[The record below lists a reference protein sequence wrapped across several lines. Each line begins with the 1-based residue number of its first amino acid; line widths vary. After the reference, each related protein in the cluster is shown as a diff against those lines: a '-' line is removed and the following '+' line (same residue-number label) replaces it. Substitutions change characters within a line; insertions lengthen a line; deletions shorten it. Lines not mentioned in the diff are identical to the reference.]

1 MPRTAKSPAAN
12 LVPLTQPQRRA
23 LQRRLLTWFHKK
35 KRALPWRATRD
46 PYRIW
51 ISEIMLQQTRVAAV
65 LPFYERFVARFPT
78 VRALARAPLE
88 AVLEAWAGLGY
99 YSRARN
105 LHRAAQE
112 IVRKH
117 RGRFPRTLEDAL
129 ALPGVGRYTA
139 AAVLSIAFDAPLAV
153 LDGNVA
159 RVLARLGAVRGD
171 VRQPA
176 LWRRLQSA
184 TDNLFPRTSR
194 GASGTPGAWNQA
206 MMELGATVCTPRAPA
221 CGECPIANFCRAR
234 ALGLQDQ
241 IPAKRAKRAPVDV
254 RLAAAVLLDPRR
266 RTLLVLPEDGA
277 GNGLFSRMW
286 QFPAVEIATCHLP
299 NASRKG
305 TAFAPFASRAS
316 RREAVPTSA
325 RSSGA
330 LAPEARLRHDFT
342 IPEIDAS
349 GAEPALRKHLR
360 ETLGVE
366 AAECIALPAAR
377 HTVTFRRVTL
387 LPFLVPVDEL
397 PSARRARTAESTHIA
412 LADVERWPTSSA
424 TRKIA
429 RAALHGCQAAFRFP
443 H

>member
-1 MPRTAKSPAAN
+1 MGAQLR
-12 LVPLTQPQRRA
+12 Q
-23 LQRRLLTWFHKK
+23 LQRHLLSWFDRR

-51 ISEIMLQQTRVAAV
+51 ISEVMLQQTRVATV

-78 VRALARAPLE
+78 VRALARAQQE

-105 LHRAAQE
+105 LQRAAQE

-139 AAVLSIAFDAPLAV
+139 AAVLSIAYNVPLAV

-159 RVLARLGAVRGD
+159 RVLARLGAMRGD

-184 TDNLFPRTSR
+184 AENLLPRTSR
-194 GASGTPGAWNQA
+194 GAAGTPGAWNQA

-221 CGECPIANFCRAR
+221 CGECPVASFCRAR
-234 ALGLQDQ
+234 ALGLQHQ
-241 IPAKRAKRAPVDV
+241 IPGKRPKRAPVDV
-254 RLAAAVLLDPRR
+254 QLAAAVLLDPLR
-266 RTLLVLPEDGA
+266 RTLLVQPKDGA
-277 GNGLFSRMW
+277 GDALFSRMW
-286 QFPAVEIATCHLP
+286 QFPAVEV
-299 NASRKG
+299 G
-305 TAFAPFASRAS
+305 
-316 RREAVPTSA
+316 
-325 RSSGA
+325 
-330 LAPEARLRHDFT
+330 
-342 IPEIDAS
+342 S
-349 GAEPALRKHLR
+349 GAEGALRRHLR
-360 ETLGVE
+360 RSLGVE
-366 AAECIALPAAR
+366 AAECVALPAAR

-387 LPFLVPVDEL
+387 LPFLVPVDKL
-397 PSARRARTAESTHIA
+397 PQARRPRAGPADSTHIA

-429 RAALHGCQAAFRFP
+429 RAAMRGVQAAFRFP

>member
-1 MPRTAKSPAAN
+1 LR
-12 LVPLTQPQRRA
+12 Q
-23 LQRRLLTWFHKK
+23 LQRHLLSWFDRR
-35 KRALPWRATRD
+35 KRALPWRKTRD

-51 ISEIMLQQTRVAAV
+51 ISEVMLQQTRVAAV
-65 LPFYERFVARFPT
+65 LPFYERFLARFPT
-78 VRALARAPLE
+78 VRALARAPQE

-105 LHRAAQE
+105 LQRAAKE

-117 RGRFPRTLEDAL
+117 RGRFPQILEDAL

-159 RVLARLGAVRGD
+159 RVLARLGARRGD

-176 LWRRLQSA
+176 MWRRLQSA
-184 TDNLFPRTSR
+184 AEALLAP
-194 GASGTPGAWNQA
+194 APHGTPGAWNQA

-221 CGECPIANFCRAR
+221 CGECPVARFCRAR
-234 ALGLQDQ
+234 AMGLQEQ
-241 IPAKRAKRAPVDV
+241 IPGKRPKRAPVDV
-254 RLAAAVLLDPRR
+254 RLAAAVLLDPLR

-286 QFPAVEIATCHLP
+286 QFPALEV
-299 NASRKG
+299 G
-305 TAFAPFASRAS
+305 
-316 RREAVPTSA
+316 
-325 RSSGA
+325 
-330 LAPEARLRHDFT
+330 
-342 IPEIDAS
+342 S
-349 GAEPALRKHLR
+349 GAEGALRRHLR
-360 ETLGVE
+360 ESLALE
-366 AAECIALPAAR
+366 AAECVALPAAR

-387 LPFLVPVDEL
+387 LPFLVPVEEL
-397 PSARRARTAESTHIA
+397 PEVRRPRAAAGDSTRIA

-429 RAALHGCQAAFRFP
+429 RAALRGVQAAFRFP